1 MKAYFI
7 NAKDELIVEVDCK
20 DYYHKKELINCS
32 YIELYPYPINGND
45 MWTDEEANLR
55 ESNYLF
61 QLDDIIVSG
70 NAIIMSYDDEGD
82 SADVKDLTIEDL
94 KSRVKFKGKR
104 AIDHSK
110 LKFEVFAWE

>member
-20 DYYHKKELINCS
+20 DYHHKKELLNCS
-32 YIELYPYPINGND
+32 YIELYPYPIKGND

-70 NAIIMSYDDEGD
+70 NAVIMSYDEEGD
-82 SADVKDLTIEDL
+82 SADVKDLTIEEL
-94 KSRVKFKGKR
+94 KSRVTFKGKR
-104 AIDHSK
+104 FIDHSK
-110 LKFEVFAWE
+110 LKFEVVEW

>member
-7 NAKDELIVEVDCK
+7 NAKDELITEVDTKGADHTKEMIGCK
-20 DYYHKKELINCS
+20 YFEI
-32 YIELYPYPINGND
+32 YPYNVNGND

-70 NAIIMSYDDEGD
+70 NAVIMSCDEEGD
-82 SADVKDLTIEDL
+82 SADVKDLTIEEL
-94 KSRVKFKGKR
+94 KSRVTFKGKR
-104 AIDHSK
+104 FIDHSK
-110 LKFEVFAWE
+110 LKFEVVEW

>member
-32 YIELYPYPINGND
+32 YIELYPYPVNGND

-61 QLDDIIVSG
+61 QLSLF
-70 NAIIMSYDDEGD
+70 Y
-82 SADVKDLTIEDL
+82 
-94 KSRVKFKGKR
+94 
-104 AIDHSK
+104 
-110 LKFEVFAWE
+110 FEILFHQLLQVMC